1 MKKYFALTLLLS
13 SFAVNWC
20 AASEATN
27 VVVISSE
34 YLSTLAAEMRTNLP
48 SLQAADARAD
58 AAKENV
64 RTISTW
70 DDPMARVGFMGAR
83 ENMRADQ
90 GDVLYGVEEKLPLFG
105 KPESARRVARAELAT
120 ENATADYQF
129 QLSRAALAKMLFAA
143 ALANQNVIIGKED
156 LGWLDVMVQTA
167 EAKYRAGQATL
178 VELLLLKNERAKRST
193 ELQTDRDEL
202 IHHHVA
208 LNRILNRSPHS
219 PWPDLELP
227 PLAKA
232 VSFSSHL
239 VKLAFDHE
247 PKLHVLDRQTKR
259 AEATLDATRR
269 ERFPDVN
276 VGLEAR
282 NFSGNG
288 SVRQGMLV
296 FSMNLPW
303 ANREK
308 YRGAIQRDQANL
320 KAAELDAADYQST
333 LRENIHELT
342 LKIDA
347 ARRNAL
353 LYRDEILPRSQ
364 SALESSR
371 AGWEASQSPFRDM
384 LDARRMLLDA
394 RLSYVRAVSEQY
406 QLLSELALRCGMKNF
421 SEFQK
426 MEQGSDG
433 VVGSTDDLL
442 NE

>member
-1 MKKYFALTLLLS
+1 MKKNFALTLLLS

-20 AASEATN
+20 AASETTN
-27 VVVISSE
+27 VVVISPE
-34 YLSTLAAEMRTNLP
+34 YLSALAAEMRTNLP

-70 DDPMARVGFMGAR
+70 EDPTARIGFMGAR
-83 ENMRADQ
+83 EEMRADE
-90 GDVLYGVEEKLPLFG
+90 GDVIYGVEEKLPLFG
-105 KPESARRVARAELAT
+105 KPESARRVAQAELAM
-120 ENATADYQF
+120 ENANTDYQF
-129 QLSRAALAKMLFAA
+129 QVSRADLAKLLFAA
-143 ALANQNVIIGKED
+143 ALANQNVVIAEQD
-156 LGWLDVMVQTA
+156 LGWLDLAVQTA
-167 EAKYRAGQATL
+167 DAKYRAGQATL
-178 VELLLLKNERAKRST
+178 VELLLLKNERAKRTT
-193 ELQTDRDEL
+193 ELETDREEL
-202 IHHHVA
+202 MHRHVA

-227 PLAKA
+227 PLAGP
-232 VSFSSHL
+232 VSFSSRL
-239 VKLAFDHE
+239 VELAFNHE
-247 PKLHVLDRQTKR
+247 PKLRVLERQTRR
-259 AEATLDATRR
+259 AEAALDATRR

-282 NFSGNG
+282 NFSGDG

-296 FSMNLPW
+296 LSMNLPW

-320 KAAELDAADYQST
+320 KAAELDAVDYQAS
-333 LRENIHELT
+333 LRETIHELT

-394 RLSYVRAVSEQY
+394 RLSYARAISEQY
-406 QLLSELALRCGMKNF
+406 QLLSELALRCGMENF
-421 SEFQK
+421 SGLER
-426 MEQGSDG
+426 MEQGIGEAIRSKSDLSG
-433 VVGSTDDLL
+433 K
-442 NE
+442 

>member
-1 MKKYFALTLLLS
+1 MKKNFALTLLLS

-27 VVVISSE
+27 VVVISPE
-34 YLSTLAAEMRTNLP
+34 YLSALAAEMRTNLP

-70 DDPMARVGFMGAR
+70 EDPTARIGFMGAR
-83 ENMRADQ
+83 EEMRADE
-90 GDVLYGVEEKLPLFG
+90 GDVIYGVEEKLPLFG
-105 KPESARRVARAELAT
+105 KPESARRVAQAELAM
-120 ENATADYQF
+120 ENANTDYQF
-129 QLSRAALAKMLFAA
+129 QVSRADLAKLLFAA
-143 ALANQNVIIGKED
+143 ALANQNVVIAEQD
-156 LGWLDVMVQTA
+156 LGWLDLAVQTA
-167 EAKYRAGQATL
+167 DAKYRAGQATL
-178 VELLLLKNERAKRST
+178 VELLLLKNERAKRTT
-193 ELQTDRDEL
+193 ELETDREEL
-202 IHHHVA
+202 MHRHVA

-227 PLAKA
+227 PLAGP
-232 VSFSSHL
+232 VSFSSRL
-239 VKLAFDHE
+239 VELAFNHE
-247 PKLHVLDRQTKR
+247 PKLRVLERQTRR
-259 AEATLDATRR
+259 AEAALDATRR

-282 NFSGNG
+282 NFSGDG

-296 FSMNLPW
+296 LSMNLPW

-320 KAAELDAADYQST
+320 KAAELDAVDYQAS
-333 LRENIHELT
+333 LRETIHELT

-394 RLSYVRAVSEQY
+394 RLSYARAISEQY
-406 QLLSELALRCGMKNF
+406 QLLSELALRCGLENF
-421 SEFQK
+421 SGLER
-426 MEQGSDG
+426 MEQEIGEAIRSKSDLSG
-433 VVGSTDDLL
+433 K
-442 NE
+442 